1 MKTHPQLF
9 HFPILLAREFTTPK
23 VIFKEL
29 EFKIFY
35 AEIIKNEIR
44 RNYTVYT
51 FSKLIIS

>member
-9 HFPILLAREFTTPK
+9 HFPILVAREFTTPK